1 MKPIDRIVLD
11 AEKIP
16 LSGTDLNRITENK
29 SRILIYSDLE
39 NFQTIDEVF
48 GDKDSLII
56 LYQHYEKVG
65 HWCGLIRNSSWLK
78 NKELYFFDPYGL
90 RIDSEIE
97 FSDFQIRRHEG
108 QKVAHLSHLI
118 RQSGYTVISN
128 EYRYQRFKKDVN
140 TCGRHV
146 GLRILYKHLTPSEY
160 KIFLTKTHYYNADFF
175 ATICTTPFNKIDLN

>member
-1 MKPIDRIVLD
+1 MQPLDRIVLD

-29 SRILIYSDLE
+29 ARILVYYELE

-65 HWCGLIRNSSWLK
+65 HWCCLFKTDWIKPNQ
-78 NKELYFFDPYGL
+78 LYFFDPYGL
-90 RIDSEIE
+90 RIDSEIQ
-97 FSDFQIRRHEG
+97 FSDFQIRRHQG

-118 RQSGYTVISN
+118 RQSGYSVISN
-128 EYRYQRFKKDVN
+128 DYKYQSNKHDIN

-146 GLRILYKHLTPSEY
+146 GLRILYKHLTPAEY
-160 KIFLTKTHYYNADFF
+160 MIFLTKTHYYNPDFW
-175 ATICTTPFNKIDLN
+175 ATVLTTPFNKIDLK